1 MLEKKI
7 VDTVEKLRLAS
18 HNMPKVWDGRE
29 SILEMKDAGFKYWR
43 QMEWMDFYFPFLCQK
58 HFTGIIDIPGK
69 KYGITEFDA
78 FSEISWD
85 FKVDSI
91 DPGAYSVAAN
101 DADAIAD
108 TLHDYGYYGTILA
121 IGDMEFDDEETS
133 FKKWHD
139 ELRGQVSK
147 YDTNK
152 INSGI
157 MSRTRKTAFVLE
169 EIHFIS
175 FDNETLHQC
184 CGLFRDGFGAT
195 GSSKPKRKEV
205 RIDIGEVPNASVVTT
220 EIFYGKVCYDSKGQ
234 YSTNC

>member
-1 MLEKKI
+1 MVEKKI

-18 HNMPKVWDGRE
+18 HNMPKTWDGRE
-29 SILEMKDAGFKYWR
+29 SILEMKEAGFKYWR
-43 QMEWMDFYFPFLCQK
+43 HTEWMDFYFKFLCQK
-58 HFTGIIDIPGK
+58 YFTEIIDLPGK

-85 FKVDSI
+85 FKADSVNR
-91 DPGAYSVAAN
+91 GTYSVTAN
-101 DADAIAD
+101 DAEGIAN
-108 TLHDYGYYGTILA
+108 TISDYGYYGIILA
-121 IGDMEFDDEETS
+121 IGDIKFDDKETS

-139 ELRGQVSK
+139 ELRGEVSK
-147 YDTNK
+147 YDSNK
-152 INSGI
+152 INRGI
-157 MSRTRKTAFVLE
+157 MSRTRKIIFILE
-169 EIHFIS
+169 EIHFIC
-175 FDNETLHQC
+175 FNNETIHQC
-184 CGLFRDGFGAT
+184 CGLFRDSFGAT